1 MDNFVITISRYCGS
15 GGSLIGKLLANELK
29 VNIYDR
35 NLLWLASEESG
46 INESLFANADE
57 KLKSSLLFRVSKKVY
72 NGELIPPDS
81 DDFTSQENLFNYQ
94 AKVLKELAKN
104 ESYVVIGRCANFILK
119 NHPRLIN
126 VFLYADHDICVKRQI
141 DKLHI
146 SQKDAEILI
155 AQKNRN
161 RKEYYKYFTGRDW
174 DDMTNYDICLNTGIL
189 DDEGCIKQIKSYMKL
204 KFGEDIDI

>member
-119 NHPRLIN
+119 DHPRLIN
-126 VFLYADHDICVKRQI
+126 VFLYADHDICVKRQV

-204 KFGEDIDI
+204 KFGEDINI

>member
-1 MDNFVITISRYCGS
+1 M
-15 GGSLIGKLLANELK
+15 
-29 VNIYDR
+29 
-35 NLLWLASEESG
+35 
-46 INESLFANADE
+46 
-57 KLKSSLLFRVSKKVY
+57 
-72 NGELIPPDS
+72 
-81 DDFTSQENLFNYQ
+81 
-94 AKVLKELAKN
+94 
-104 ESYVVIGRCANFILK
+104 VIGRCANFILK